1 MATELT
7 IYRTEKPN
15 TLCGTWVTDENDP
28 NRFKVFNT
36 GTIEFATGEVTIP
49 NDFKDEHAIILC
61 KGTGNVTVKKGTG
74 YAGVTDLELEITGD
88 MQYFTLDS
96 SRYTDIET
104 GLITINAT
112 TTQIAVLAPRV

>member
-15 TLCGTWVTDENDP
+15 TLCGTWDDATNP
-28 NRFKVFNT
+28 KVFNT
-36 GTIEFATGEVTIP
+36 GAIEFKTGEVTIP
-49 NDFKDEHAIILC
+49 NDFKDEHTIILC
-61 KGTGNVTVKKGTG
+61 SKAGTVTVKAGTG
-74 YAGVTDLELEITGD
+74 YAGVKDLTLTITGD

-112 TTQIAVLAPRV
+112 TTEIAVLAPRV